1 MGNRLMSSWL
11 GGLVA
16 AMVAWPIAVS
26 AQSADA
32 DAPAFRS
39 AVNLVSVSAVVKDRN
54 GRPVRNLTRGDFTV
68 LENGQPRPIVDF
80 SYADSGPVSFGVLI
94 DQSGSMAVSRNLDAA
109 REVVRHLL
117 AWFDP
122 TGDEVAL
129 FAFDRDLTEVQ
140 AFTSDASAVVEA
152 LPRLQAFGTT
162 ALYDAVASTARALET
177 RANQRRVLIVITDG
191 LDTASTLTAPEVSA
205 IASSI
210 DVPVY
215 VVAVMSPINHPETGI
230 APQRQ
235 AGEPVAT
242 NLANLAYWTGG
253 DLLVATTPAETSQ
266 AARRLV
272 VDLRHQ
278 YLLAFESSTEA
289 GWHRVAVRTRQ
300 RGLQVRSRTG
310 YIAEGD
316 ASRAP

>member
-1 MGNRLMSSWL
+1 MGYRLTSSWL
-11 GGLVA
+11 GWLVLA
-16 AMVAWPIAVS
+16 IVAGPWVVS
-26 AQSADA
+26 AQSPEPDT
-32 DAPAFRS
+32 PRFRS
-39 AVNLVSVSAVVKDRN
+39 SVNLVSVSAVVKDRS
-54 GRPVRNLTRGDFTV
+54 GRPVRNLTQGDFTV
-68 LENGQPRPIVDF
+68 LENDQPRAIVDF
-80 SYADSGPVSFGVLI
+80 SYADRGPVSFGVLI
-94 DQSGSMAVSRNLDAA
+94 DQSGSMAMARNLDAA

-140 AFTSDASAVVEA
+140 TFTSDANAVVEA
-152 LPRLQAFGTT
+152 LPKLQAFGTT
-162 ALYDAVASTARALET
+162 ALYDAVASTARVLEERT
-177 RANQRRVLIVITDG
+177 NQRRVLVVITDG
-191 LDTASTLTAPEVSA
+191 LDTASTLTAPQVSG
-205 IASSI
+205 IASAI

-215 VVAVMSPINHPETGI
+215 VVAVMSPLNHPETGI

-253 DLLVATTPAETSQ
+253 DLLVASTPAETSQ

-272 VDLRHQ
+272 IDLRHQ

-289 GWHRVAVRTRQ
+289 GWHRVVVRTRQ

-310 YIAEGD
+310 YIAEGE